1 MRQNENL
8 NHLIELNFQV
18 INRLFVFSL
27 ENDSQRT
34 SSKIYYLP
42 NVEIKDYNVVI
53 DGKNQSANKKNDK
66 ITYENFRKIAI
77 GPEDDCATD
86 CLLNCP
92 YFKNKYKTITIDI
105 SKQQALD
112 AHPRAIQQTNFT
124 ANLDQV
130 GDIIMFFILE
140 EKNCFGLFTRNC

>member
-34 SSKIYYLP
+34 SNKISYLP

-53 DGKNQSANKKNDK
+53 DGKNQSANKKMIK
-66 ITYENFRKIAI
+66 
-77 GPEDDCATD
+77 
-86 CLLNCP
+86 
-92 YFKNKYKTITIDI
+92 
-105 SKQQALD
+105 
-112 AHPRAIQQTNFT
+112 
-124 ANLDQV
+124 
-130 GDIIMFFILE
+130 
-140 EKNCFGLFTRNC
+140 

>member
-1 MRQNENL
+1 MEK
-8 NHLIELNFQV
+8 
-18 INRLFVFSL
+18 
-27 ENDSQRT
+27 T
-34 SSKIYYLP
+34 
-42 NVEIKDYNVVI
+42 
-53 DGKNQSANKKNDK
+53 NQPIKKNDK
-66 ITYENFRKIAI
+66 ITFENFRKIAI

-92 YFKNKYKTITIDI
+92 YFKNKYKRITIHI

-124 ANLDQV
+124 ANLDQA